1 VLETQGWSTAGG
13 WGYFESGSCLTVTLI
28 GKGGVEE
35 ALPSTDA
42 SADLLLQ
49 VNRKDEFVRTRDEY
63 LFG

>member
-1 VLETQGWSTAGG
+1 MVDGG
-13 WGYFESGSCLTVTLI
+13 RLGLLGI
-28 GKGGVEE
+28 GVMLDGHAHRKRRRGVEE